1 MHDNSGQVLLS
12 NEFWHQINEK
22 KLLPF
27 YRALWFHNWDKRLH
41 KPLHYYNNVL
51 WLEMWD
57 FTFSFLSLPSLSST
71 LRSSRISVEFCC
83 FTELCIQGGTAFNFL
98 NYVALVKHLLRLW
111 ALAQMQI
118 IQWHCCQWQLLN
130 PPPKIYLA
138 SSFWKLFSFK
148 GQCPYIGL
156 SQRILGQSTPVQ
168 RCFRL
173 QLWTE
178 KAETEPK
185 PEIHRLE
192 GSDLWARTKSNTKL
206 HTFKIYL
213 VGMWFNYKNKKWVW

>member
-1 MHDNSGQVLLS
+1 MTIQVKFCCQMSFGTKLMK
-12 NEFWHQINEK
+12 K

-41 KPLHYYNNVL
+41 EHLHYYNNVL

-57 FTFSFLSLPSLSST
+57 FKFSFLSLPSLSST

-130 PPPKIYLA
+130 PPPKKSTLPHHFGNCSPLKVSVLILD
-138 SSFWKLFSFK
+138 
-148 GQCPYIGL
+148 CP
-156 SQRILGQSTPVQ
+156 R
-168 RCFRL
+168 
-173 QLWTE
+173 
-178 KAETEPK
+178 
-185 PEIHRLE
+185 
-192 GSDLWARTKSNTKL
+192 GS
-206 HTFKIYL
+206 
-213 VGMWFNYKNKKWVW
+213 